1 MVDLGVD
8 SGGGNAA
15 VAQNLSHFGKRR
27 ARPQHLGCR
36 RVAKPMG
43 SETAEPRPLAGGSHH
58 LAHTCGSEPTQQGE
72 HPQEHLALGAPGA
85 ASAEIGGYRRSDV
98 GRQWQ
103 TLLGVPLA
111 PHDDL
116 SSSPLDVIEAEG
128 RDFGGSQPEAGE
140 QHQDGVVAPAD
151 RAAPIA
157 AGQQRRYLSGSK
169 TPRQRGAAPSRRGR
183 NRTRQRHD
191 DRALET

>member
-1 MVDLGVD
+1 
-8 SGGGNAA
+8 
-15 VAQNLSHFGKRR
+15 
-27 ARPQHLGCR
+27 
-36 RVAKPMG
+36 MG
-43 SETAEPRPLAGGSHH
+43 SETSEPRALAGGSHH
-58 LAHTCGSEPTQQGE
+58 LAHTFGSEPTQRGE

-98 GRQWQ
+98 GWQWQ
-103 TLLGVPLA
+103 ALLGVSLA
-111 PHDDL
+111 THDDL

-128 RDFGGSQPEAGE
+128 RDFCGSQPEAGE
-140 QHQDGVVAPAD
+140 QHQNGIVAAAY

-169 TPRQRGAAPSRRGR
+169 TTRQGGAAPARGGR

-191 DRALET
+191 DHPL